1 MLRDLC
7 FVPADASD
15 ESRILN
21 PHDNMRTIKLTIAFD
36 GTNYHGWQIQREQ
49 PTVQQVLR
57 DAISMVLNSPIILH
71 GSGRT
76 DAGVH
81 ALGQVAHFT
90 TESNLS
96 LETLC
101 KAVNSL
107 IPKDIV
113 VKKAEEVDAAFHAR
127 YSARSRTYW
136 YLIWNAPQRCVFLQ
150 RYAWHVSTPLEIN
163 AMKQAATGLIGVHDF
178 SSFQGADRE
187 NSHAVRAVHRV
198 ACKKV
203 REHLVIFSITANA
216 FVKHMV
222 RNIVGTLVDVGTGK
236 LSADCFQS
244 ILLQKDRTAA
254 GITAP
259 PHGLFL
265 RRVAY

>member
-1 MLRDLC
+1 M
-7 FVPADASD
+7 
-15 ESRILN
+15 
-21 PHDNMRTIKLTIAFD
+21 MRTIKLTIAFD
-36 GTNYHGWQIQREQ
+36 GTNYHGWQIQKEK

-57 DAISMVLNSPIILH
+57 DTISMVLNRPIILH

-81 ALGQVAHFT
+81 ALGLVAHFAT
-90 TESNLS
+90 DAVLPVD
-96 LETLC
+96 TLC

-113 VKKAEEVDAAFHAR
+113 IKKAEEVDGRFNAR
-127 YSARSRTYW
+127 YSAKSRTYW
-136 YLIWNAPQRCVFLQ
+136 YLIWNSSQRCAFLQ
-150 RYAWHVSTPLEIN
+150 RYAWHVSAPLNIE
-163 AMKQAATGLIGVHDF
+163 AMKQAAAVLIGVHDF
-178 SSFQGADRE
+178 ASFQGSDRE
-187 NSHAVRAVHRV
+187 NGHAVREVRRV
-198 ACKKV
+198 ACKKM
-203 REHLVIFSITANA
+203 RQHLVIFSITANA

-236 LSADCFQS
+236 ISTESFES
-244 ILLQKDRTAA
+244 ILLKKDRSAA

-265 RRVAY
+265 RKVHY